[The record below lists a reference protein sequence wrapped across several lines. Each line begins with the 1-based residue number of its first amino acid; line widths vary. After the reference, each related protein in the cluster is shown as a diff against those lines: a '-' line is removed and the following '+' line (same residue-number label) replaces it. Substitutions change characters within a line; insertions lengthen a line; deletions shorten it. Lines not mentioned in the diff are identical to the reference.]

1 VDAGYGANHKAAGT
15 YLPSSTNVASAGVG
29 TRYSLSRD
37 FSVRLDVARVLESG
51 SSFIEKRGDWRT
63 HLSAMFA
70 F

>member
-1 VDAGYGANHKAAGT
+1 M
-15 YLPSSTNVASAGVG
+15 TNVASAGVG